1 MMDFFDMSRNSCFLL
16 TCGSLVGCDS
26 DSPTSLREQLVY
38 VALGA
43 SDAFGVGAIPLNNG
57 YVYKIR
63 DGLRSYA
70 EQVDLYNLGVSGVH
84 INYVEETELPTAIS
98 RYPDIVTLW
107 PGPND
112 VIRGTAVEVFERS
125 LNNILQQL
133 RQQTEAVI
141 VLANIPDMTQ
151 VPRFLIDPDKD
162 VTIQRIVAYNDAI
175 RRQAVTF
182 QCPVV
187 DLFEGGYATDWEY
200 VWVDGFHPSNKGHA
214 KLAELYLAEIRNYL

>member
-1 MMDFFDMSRNSCFLL
+1 MSACRLVTILICLFL
-16 TCGSLVGCDS
+16 CISLVGCDS
-26 DSPTSLREQLVY
+26 DSPTSPMARLVY

-43 SDAFGVGAIPLNNG
+43 SDAFGIGAIPLDNG

-70 EQVDLYNLGVSGVH
+70 KQVDLCNLGVSGVH
-84 INYVEETELPTAIS
+84 INYVEETELPDAIS
-98 RYPDIVTLW
+98 LYPDIITLW

-133 RQQTEAVI
+133 RERTKTII
-141 VLANIPDMTQ
+141 VLANIPVMTQ

-162 VTIQRIVAYNDAI
+162 VTVARIIAFNNAI
-175 RRQAVTF
+175 YRQAVTF

-187 DLFEGGYATDWEY
+187 ELFGGGYTTDWEY
-200 VWVDGFHPSNKGHA
+200 VWIDGFHPSNKGHA
-214 KLAELYLAEIRNYL
+214 KLAELYLAEIRKYL